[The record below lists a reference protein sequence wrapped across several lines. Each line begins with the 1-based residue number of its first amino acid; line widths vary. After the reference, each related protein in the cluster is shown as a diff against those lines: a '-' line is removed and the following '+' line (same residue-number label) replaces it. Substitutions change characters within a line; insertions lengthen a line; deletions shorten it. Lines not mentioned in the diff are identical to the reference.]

1 MSRSAGPHLLLGP
14 EAGEKEAF
22 VRRLLERLGKE
33 HGGPPEVHR
42 YYPFEDDLTEALAT
56 LSNGSL
62 FAAHRVLFL
71 NNAEALTRKREL
83 DLLADYC
90 AHPAPD
96 STLVL
101 LSDEVTRVDPR
112 LVELV
117 PRENKVIFWE
127 LFENQK
133 QGWIV
138 NFFRTRGIQVEP
150 QAVEFLLDMV
160 DNDTRTLAG
169 TCEKL
174 ALFFG
179 TGSRVGYDEVEKILF
194 HSKEEN
200 VFTLFERLAHRDF
213 AGSLEVL
220 AQILLARE
228 ADAVQLLAVLAG
240 QYRKLLGM
248 KRLLAARYSAED
260 AVQKLKIRGGKRVQ
274 RIYAEGCRRYGI
286 SELESI
292 LRLSARFDLRV
303 RSLKST
309 LHGLL
314 LELYLYYAAL
324 RGGRGPWVTAL

>member
-1 MSRSAGPHLLLGP
+1 MSRSRTPYLLLGP

-22 VRRLLERLGKE
+22 LRRLLERIAKDS
-33 HGGPPEVHR
+33 GGPPEVQR
-42 YYPFEDDLTEALAT
+42 YYPFEGELAEALAA
-56 LSNGSL
+56 LANGSL
-62 FAAHRVLFL
+62 FAGHRVLLL
-71 NNAEALTRKREL
+71 NNAETLNRKREL
-83 DLLADYC
+83 DLLAEYC
-90 AHPAPD
+90 AHPAPG

-101 LSDEVTRVDPR
+101 LSDEVARVDPR
-112 LVELV
+112 LERLV

-138 NFFRTRGIQVEP
+138 NFFRGKSIQIEP

-179 TGSRVGYDEVEKILF
+179 PGSRLGYDEVEKILF

-200 VFTLFERLAHRDF
+200 VFTLFEKLASRDF
-213 AGSLEVL
+213 PAGLEVL

-228 ADAVQLLAVLAG
+228 SEAVQLLAGLAA
-240 QYRKLLGM
+240 QYRKLLAM
-248 KRLLAARYSAED
+248 KRLLAASYSAEE
-260 AVQKLKIRGGKRVQ
+260 AASRLEIRSKRVQ
-274 RIYAEGCRRYGI
+274 RIYAEGCRRYGL
-286 SELESI
+286 SELEGI
-292 LRLSARFDLRV
+292 LRLSARFDLRL

-309 LHGLL
+309 LHALL
-314 LELYLYYAAL
+314 LELYLYYAAVQ
-324 RGGRGPWVTAL
+324 GGRGPWITAL

>member
-1 MSRSAGPHLLLGP
+1 MSRSAGPYLLLGP

-33 HGGPPEVHR
+33 YSGPPEVHR
-42 YYPFEDDLTEALAT
+42 YYPFEGDLTEALAD
-56 LSNGSL
+56 LANGSL
-62 FAAHRVLFL
+62 FAGHRVLLL
-71 NNAEALTRKREL
+71 NNAETLTRKREL
-83 DLLADYC
+83 DLLAGYC
-90 AHPAPD
+90 AHPSPG
-96 STLVL
+96 STLVM
-101 LSDEVTRVDPR
+101 LSDEVGRVDRR
-112 LVELV
+112 LDELV

-138 NFFRTRGIQVEP
+138 KFFKGRGIQVEQ

-160 DNDTRTLAG
+160 ENDTRTLAG

-174 ALFFG
+174 ALYFG
-179 TGSRVGYDEVEKILF
+179 SGSRIGYAEVEKILF

-200 VFTLFERLAHRDF
+200 VFTLFEMLARRDF
-213 AGSLEVL
+213 AGGLEVL

-228 ADAVQLLAVLAG
+228 SDAVQLLAGLAA
-240 QYRKLLGM
+240 QYRKVLGM
-248 KRLLAARYSAED
+248 KRLIEASYSAED
-260 AVQKLKIRGGKRVQ
+260 AFQRLKFRGGKRVL
-274 RIYAEGCRRYGI
+274 RIYAEACSRYGA

-292 LRLSARFDLRV
+292 LYLTARYDLRA
-303 RSLKST
+303 RSLKSN

>member
-1 MSRSAGPHLLLGP
+1 MSRSTGPYLLLGP

-22 VRRLLERLGKE
+22 LRRLLERLSKE
-33 HGGPPEVHR
+33 HGSPPEVQR
-42 YYPFEDDLTEALAT
+42 YYPFEGDLTEALAN
-56 LSNGSL
+56 LANGSL
-62 FAAHRVLFL
+62 FAGHRVLLL

-83 DLLADYC
+83 DLLAGYC
-90 AHPAPD
+90 AHPAPG
-96 STLVL
+96 STLVM
-101 LSDEVTRVDPR
+101 LSDEVARVDRR
-112 LVELV
+112 LDELV
-117 PRENKVIFWE
+117 PKENKVIFWE
-127 LFENQK
+127 LFESQK

-138 NFFRTRGIQVEP
+138 NYFKTRGIQVESP
-150 QAVEFLLDMV
+150 AVEFLLDMV

-179 TGSRVGYDEVEKILF
+179 SGSRIGYAEVEKILF

-200 VFTLFERLAHRDF
+200 VYTLFERLAQRDF

-228 ADAVQLLAVLAG
+228 ADAVQLLAGLAA
-240 QYRKLLGM
+240 QYRKVLGM
-248 KRLLAARYSAED
+248 KRLLEASYSVED
-260 AVQKLKIRGGKRVQ
+260 AAQRLKIRGGKRVL
-274 RIYAEGCRRYGI
+274 RIYAEGCRRYGL

-292 LRLSARFDLRV
+292 LYLTARFDLRA

-324 RGGRGPWVTAL
+324 RGGWGPWVTAL